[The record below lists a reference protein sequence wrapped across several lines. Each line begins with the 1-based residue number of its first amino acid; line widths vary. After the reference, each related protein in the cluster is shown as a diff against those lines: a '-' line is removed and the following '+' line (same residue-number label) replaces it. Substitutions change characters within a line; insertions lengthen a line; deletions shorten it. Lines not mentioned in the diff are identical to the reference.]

1 VRARARA
8 RVRCAARTHR
18 TARAPPCVPAACMR
32 IPSSRGAHHAGAM
45 GVLAALALVATS
57 APLAGRWLS
66 FSAPVLAP
74 RDQLEQEDKHSL
86 LAGPDAVY
94 HNEGMPPIRSGSLRP
109 LSAVQLADGT
119 IVQASITCFEG
130 DHTPIWSHA
139 DVPSSTVAHRSTDGG
154 KNWNYSATIGAAK
167 DFPWSGEGFNE
178 GGLAIA
184 ADGKTI
190 VTASRT
196 GAGDYEPASACL
208 GYFDYHTSRSS
219 DGGFTW
225 SFPEPIVGAG
235 SCSPNLLNIGNSLV
249 LGGGRMCGN
258 STTDI
263 FLWLDEAGMGDPNAF
278 VPYSISYW
286 YNALQTNASAPRF
299 DELINSTCRDE
310 TSGMIQ
316 VKALTNTTGS
326 VTFDLDINH
335 SNPIYTMNFT
345 LVPSDTGTEDS
356 GRSTAMAE
364 LGSVPPPGSI
374 PLGRDKAD
382 CISWH
387 GAAVVP
393 TTSNTSST
401 SVAALEAATSH
412 HQAHNQVPATQG
424 SGGGDRSQTQ
434 SPSAP
439 HVPGCYVDVVSDRL
453 LKHQVCLVTGG
464 CAQLSHEW
472 CGQQCQLAGFAVA
485 GVEASHQCCCG
496 HELPTSAVQAPASDC
511 NESCTGDKSE
521 DCGGRFRLW
530 AFNASSVGPPS
541 VPIPTISRVCGN
553 WSTKS
558 KHGTTTTCENL
569 TAFPTDGAFAPIIL
583 VGENFSWADRSASSG
598 GPTCRIDP
606 YHGGSIFIA
615 KGENANASATAIN
628 FVTFPATIHNDTYAE
643 CIPPPVLAN
652 GPGLLRLSVDNAT
665 WRGIAGEAG
674 FPVEYFSLVDLAVGK
689 RPYVNTDVGHLLM
702 RTNCLAQG
710 ETIGHNL
717 CQTSVTINATL
728 RSVGKTWSW
737 GSLIQGDRALPF
749 NMSSLPPNVHN
760 DLDVTIVFGARG
772 RATGNYV
779 IHRLVR
785 FARVTTNSTQAA
797 AQAVQV
803 DAWTKTLSIG
813 GNTFLGSGFY
823 FGSYSPSDLLK
834 MATELPSLVRR
845 GVNMGVMLTLPGANE
860 TVQQSF
866 FASAAHA
873 GFKVIWPLFFTTALD
888 ANQTRVVRALS
899 AEPALLGWYI
909 TDNGCSAHSSIS
921 LLAQGYDTLK
931 ALDPLHVTF
940 GSVNCNSP
948 WLFSD
953 KPSVLPPGA
962 KAALAV
968 VLPAGTQPRTQLSLD
983 VPLLQNYVAKLSG
996 QTGTERHGCPFA
1008 PIGNCLS
1015 SSMTPSTFGTGLW
1028 LGAVLAEAYYSA
1040 GWEAL
1045 PFANVSSWDTAI
1057 QNYSTALRKFE
1068 PHRLARF
1075 GNTRLSVALSPPEN
1089 VSSLRARAW
1098 YDTDANAAY
1107 VVVVNVGE
1115 VQGVH
1120 FTATVKQLFNPR
1132 MVYRAVNDSVGASDV
1147 AVLRV
1152 PGCRVHYRPV
1162 QTSNGPWDNDVSTT
1176 PSNNVFSRH
1185 V

>member
-1 VRARARA
+1 MRNASMACAHARGARRMRCMHGGARA
-8 RVRCAARTHR
+8 RVVAAAR
-18 TARAPPCVPAACMR
+18 RAIAPSQCRATRPAEPDLKKLPHM
-32 IPSSRGAHHAGAM
+32 
-45 GVLAALALVATS
+45 VLAALALAATF
-57 APLAGRWLS
+57 AHAFALPAGLRLS
-66 FSAPVLAP
+66 FSAPVLTP
-74 RDQLEQEDKHSL
+74 RDDHDRHHPTEQQHHQSQRQL

-109 LSAVQLADGT
+109 FSAVQLADGT

-130 DHTPIWSHA
+130 DHIPVWSHA

-196 GAGDYEPASACL
+196 GAGDYSPAAACL
-208 GYFDYHTSRSS
+208 GYFDYHVSRSS
-219 DGGFTW
+219 DGGLSW

-235 SCSPNLLNIGNSLV
+235 SCSPNLLNIGNSLI

-263 FLWLDEAGMGDPNAF
+263 FLWLDEAGMGDPGAF

-286 YNALQTNASAPRF
+286 YNALQANASAPRF

-316 VKALTNTTGS
+316 VKALSNTTGS
-326 VTFDLDINH
+326 VTFDLDINRTDR
-335 SNPIYTMNFT
+335 IYTMNFS
-345 LVPSDTGTEDS
+345 LVPSDARTEDS
-356 GRSTAMAE
+356 GTAVTGP
-364 LGSVPPPGSI
+364 GSVPPPDGIPPPGSI

-393 TTSNTSST
+393 TTSNTSS
-401 SVAALEAATSH
+401 ATPEQGTANH
-412 HQAHNQVPATQG
+412 HQAHGNRVSPPEIRTAT
-424 SGGGDRSQTQ
+424 
-434 SPSAP
+434 
-439 HVPGCYVDVVSDRL
+439 
-453 LKHQVCLVTGG
+453 TG
-464 CAQLSHEW
+464 
-472 CGQQCQLAGFAVA
+472 
-485 GVEASHQCCCG
+485 
-496 HELPTSAVQAPASDC
+496 
-511 NESCTGDKSE
+511 
-521 DCGGRFRLW
+521 
-530 AFNASSVGPPS
+530 
-541 VPIPTISRVCGN
+541 VPIPLISRVCGN

-558 KHGTTTTCENL
+558 RHGTTTTCENL

-583 VGENFSWADRSASSG
+583 VGENFSWADRNASSG

-615 KGENANASATAIN
+615 KGENVNAYDTAIN
-628 FVTFPATIHNDTYAE
+628 YVTFPATVHNDTYAE
-643 CIPPPVLAN
+643 CTPPPVLAN

-665 WRGIAGEAG
+665 WRGISGEAG

-728 RSVGKTWSW
+728 QSVGKTWSW
-737 GSLIQGDRALPF
+737 GGLIQGDRALPF
-749 NMSSLPPNVHN
+749 NLSSLPPNVHN
-760 DLDVTIVFGARG
+760 DLDVTIVFGNRG
-772 RATGNYV
+772 RATGSYV
-779 IHRLVR
+779 IRRLVR
-785 FARVTTNSTQAA
+785 FARVTTNSSQAA

-813 GNTFLGSGFY
+813 GSTFLGSGFY
-823 FGSYSPSDLLK
+823 FGSFSPSDLLNL
-834 MATELPSLVRR
+834 AAELPSLVKR
-845 GVNMGVMLTLPGANE
+845 GVNMGVMLTLPGANQ

-873 GFKVIWPLFFTTALD
+873 GFKVIWPLFFMTALD
-888 ANQTRVVRALS
+888 TNQTRVVRALS
-899 AEPALLGWYI
+899 AEPALLGYYI
-909 TDNGCSAHSSIS
+909 ADHGCKAHGWIS
-921 LLAQGYDTLK
+921 LLAQGYDNLK
-931 ALDPLHVTF
+931 AVDPLHATF
-940 GSVNCNSP
+940 GSVNCDSP

-953 KPSVLPPGA
+953 KPSYLPPDAEAGS
-962 KAALAV
+962 AV
-968 VLPAGTQPRTQLSLD
+968 VLSAGMQPRTQLSLD
-983 VPLLQNYVAKLSG
+983 VPLLENYAKLSD
-996 QTGTERHGCPFA
+996 QTGTGRWKGGPKRDGDFRHGIPFT

-1015 SSMTPSTFGTGLW
+1015 PSKMSASTFSAGLW
-1028 LGAVLAEAYYSA
+1028 LGAVLAEVYYSA
-1040 GWEAL
+1040 GWMVV
-1045 PFANVSSWDTAI
+1045 PFANMSSWETAI

-1075 GNTRLSVALSPPEN
+1075 GNTRLSVALSPPKA

-1098 YDTDANAAY
+1098 FDANADAAY
-1107 VVVVNVGE
+1107 VVVVNAGGS
-1115 VQGVH
+1115 GVN

-1132 MVYRAVNDSVGASDV
+1132 MVYRAVNGSVGASEA

-1162 QTSNGPWDNDVSTT
+1162 QTAAGPWDNDVSIT
-1176 PSNNVFSRH
+1176 PIKNAFPATVC
-1185 V
+1185 